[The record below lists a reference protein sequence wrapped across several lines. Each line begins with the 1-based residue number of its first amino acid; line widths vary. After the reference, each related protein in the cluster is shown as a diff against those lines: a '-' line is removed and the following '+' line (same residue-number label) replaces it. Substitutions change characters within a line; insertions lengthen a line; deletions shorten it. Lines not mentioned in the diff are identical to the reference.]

1 MKHIIRKAYWNFEKE
16 EKWLNGLSA
25 KGLALTDYTWCRYVF
40 QDAPK
45 GEYIFRIELLENPVS
60 HPESQNYIR
69 FMEETGAE
77 FVASYMRWVYFRK
90 KASDGEFDIYSDI
103 DSRIKHY
110 KRVRTFFMVI
120 TILNLMAA
128 ALNFFLGIAVSNIST
143 VNLYCAVIST
153 IVFALLLGLLVLPL
167 SRKIVSLEKER
178 KIRE

>member
-1 MKHIIRKAYWNFEKE
+1 MKHVIRKAYWNFEKE

-45 GEYIFRIELLENPVS
+45 GEYIFRIELLENPVK

-90 KASDGEFDIYSDI
+90 KAADGEFDIYSDT

-120 TILNLMAA
+120 TVLNLMAA
-128 ALNFFLGIAVSNIST
+128 ALNFFLSMAVKNIST
-143 VNLYCAVIST
+143 VNLYCAIIST
-153 IVFALLLGLLVLPL
+153 IVFALLLGLLVVPL
-167 SRKIVSLEKER
+167 SRKIVSLGKER